1 MSTHANDGI
10 ANRRVESVALTL
22 ASKIETMS
30 DAFSLSLWYPQFRLA
45 ELEDKL
51 VAILRQFAAH
61 GGEPGVFSATAWP
74 VSWREAA
81 AFQEIYGLG
90 EHGAQIDYAVSE
102 TLELLHPDYAY
113 EFQIGWTLWEPEP
126 DSGTNPRWVRTPRL
140 VRVIGYGPEFDDGA
154 YEQEGHIRI
163 DFGSDA
169 PFLQEEVALTPE
181 AIRCIEEN
189 VRQLIDLT
197 NAVEKESEAAARL
210 MWSELG
216 ESLAARLVARLNRLQ

>member
-1 MSTHANDGI
+1 M
-10 ANRRVESVALTL
+10 
-22 ASKIETMS
+22 
-30 DAFSLSLWYPQFRLA
+30 
-45 ELEDKL
+45 
-51 VAILRQFAAH
+51 ILRQFAAY
-61 GGEPGVFSATAWP
+61 GGERGVFSATAWP
-74 VSWREAA
+74 VNWREAA

-90 EHGAQIDYAVSE
+90 EHGAQIEYAVNE
-102 TLELLHPDYAY
+102 TLELLHADYAY
-113 EFQIGWTLWEPEP
+113 EFQIGWTLWEPEL
-126 DSGTNPRWVRTPRL
+126 DSGPNPNWVRTARL
-140 VRVIGYGPEFDDGA
+140 VRVIGFGPDFDDGA

-169 PFLQEEVALTPE
+169 PFLQENVELTPE

-210 MWSELG
+210 IWSELG

>member
-1 MSTHANDGI
+1 
-10 ANRRVESVALTL
+10 
-22 ASKIETMS
+22 MS
-30 DAFSLSLWYPQFRLA
+30 DAFSLSLWYPQLRLA
-45 ELEDKL
+45 ALGEKLEI
-51 VAILRQFAAH
+51 VLRQFGAH

-74 VSWREAA
+74 VNWREAA

-90 EHGAQIDYAVSE
+90 EHGARIEFAVE
-102 TLELLHPDYAY
+102 EALELLHPDYAY
-113 EFQIGWTLWEPEP
+113 EFQIGWTLWEPEIGGGLHP
-126 DSGTNPRWVRTPRL
+126 NWVRTPRL

-163 DFGSDA
+163 DFGTDA
-169 PFLQEEVALTPE
+169 PFLQEDVELTPE

-197 NAVEKESEAAARL
+197 NAVEKESEATARL

>member
-1 MSTHANDGI
+1 
-10 ANRRVESVALTL
+10 
-22 ASKIETMS
+22 MS
-30 DAFSLSLWYPQFRLA
+30 DAFSLSLWYPQLRLDA
-45 ELEDKL
+45 LQEKLES
-51 VAILRQFAAH
+51 VLRQFALH

-74 VSWREAA
+74 VNWREAA

-90 EHGAQIDYAVSE
+90 EHGAQIDYAVTE
-102 TLELLHPDYAY
+102 TMELLHADYAY
-113 EFQIGWTLWEPEP
+113 EFQIGWTLWEPEIDGGAHP
-126 DSGTNPRWVRTPRL
+126 NWVRTPRL
-140 VRVIGYGPEFDDGA
+140 VRVIGYGPEFDDGV

-163 DFGSDA
+163 DFGTDA

-197 NAVEKESEAAARL
+197 NAVEKESEATARL

>member
-1 MSTHANDGI
+1 
-10 ANRRVESVALTL
+10 
-22 ASKIETMS
+22 MS

-51 VAILRQFAAH
+51 AQVLRQFATH
-61 GGEPGVFSATAWP
+61 GGERGVFSATAWP

-90 EHGAQIDYAVSE
+90 EHGAQIEYAVNE
-102 TLELLHPDYAY
+102 AMELLHADYAY

-126 DSGTNPRWVRTPRL
+126 DAGPNPQWVRTPRL

-154 YEQEGHIRI
+154 YEQEGHIRV

-169 PFLQEEVALTPE
+169 PFLQEDMELNPDT
-181 AIRCIEEN
+181 IRCIEEN

-210 MWSELG
+210 IWSELG

>member
-1 MSTHANDGI
+1 MENLHRTARI
-10 ANRRVESVALTL
+10 FQPVQ
-22 ASKIETMS
+22 ASKIKEMS
-30 DAFSLSLWYPQFRLA
+30 DAFSLSLWYPQLRLA
-45 ELEDKL
+45 SLQEKLEI
-51 VAILRQFAAH
+51 VLRQFASH

-74 VSWREAA
+74 VNWREAA

-90 EHGAQIDYAVSE
+90 EHGCEINYAVTE

-113 EFQIGWTLWEPEP
+113 EFQIGWTLWEPEL
-126 DSGTNPRWVRTPRL
+126 DSGPNPKWVRTPRL

-163 DFGSDA
+163 DFGTDA
-169 PFLQEEVALTPE
+169 PFLQEGVALTPE

-197 NAVEKESEAAARL
+197 NAVEKESEATARL
-210 MWSELG
+210 LWSELG

>member
-1 MSTHANDGI
+1 
-10 ANRRVESVALTL
+10 
-22 ASKIETMS
+22 MS
-30 DAFSLSLWYPQFRLA
+30 DAFSLSLWYTQLRLE
-45 ELEDKL
+45 ELDEKL
-51 VAILRQFAAH
+51 TTILRQFALH
-61 GGEPGVFSATAWP
+61 GGEPGVFSATAWA
-74 VSWREAA
+74 VNWREAA

-90 EHGAQIDYAVSE
+90 EHGAQIDYAVNE
-102 TLELLHPDYAY
+102 ALELLHPDYAY
-113 EFQIGWTLWEPEP
+113 EFQIGWTLWEPELNAGAHP
-126 DSGTNPRWVRTPRL
+126 NWVRTPRL
-140 VRVIGYGPEFDDGA
+140 VRVIAYGPEFDEGA

-169 PFLQEEVALTPE
+169 PFLQEEVELTPE